1 MNINSYGD
9 VAKLNIATSPYD
21 IPKRKSVASVHA
33 TLFLFGMSL
42 RGFSSLHCSFVYI
55 YKAGECSFKK
65 RKYIVIGVH
74 RRKAILGGN
83 DRQQHNCNNNLNSH

>member
-21 IPKRKSVASVHA
+21 TPKRKSVASVHA

-42 RGFSSLHCSFVYI
+42 RGFPRCIAVLSIYKSWGMLLLKRKVYI
-55 YKAGECSFKK
+55 
-65 RKYIVIGVH
+65 
-74 RRKAILGGN
+74 
-83 DRQQHNCNNNLNSH
+83 

>member
-21 IPKRKSVASVHA
+21 IPKRKNVASVHA

-42 RGFSSLHCSFVYI
+42 RGFPRCIAVLSIYKSWGMLLLKRKVYI
-55 YKAGECSFKK
+55 
-65 RKYIVIGVH
+65 
-74 RRKAILGGN
+74 
-83 DRQQHNCNNNLNSH
+83 

>member
-21 IPKRKSVASVHA
+21 IPKRQSVASVHA

-42 RGFSSLHCSFVYI
+42 RGFPRCIAVLSIYKSWGMLLLKRKVYI
-55 YKAGECSFKK
+55 
-65 RKYIVIGVH
+65 
-74 RRKAILGGN
+74 
-83 DRQQHNCNNNLNSH
+83 

>member
-42 RGFSSLHCSFVYI
+42 RGFPRCIAVLSI
-55 YKAGECSFKK
+55 YTKLGNAPLKK
-65 RKYIVIGVH
+65 
-74 RRKAILGGN
+74 GN
-83 DRQQHNCNNNLNSH
+83 I

>member
-42 RGFSSLHCSFVYI
+42 RGFPRCIAVLSYIQSWGMLLCKEDVYINWSSLLQERSW
-55 YKAGECSFKK
+55 GK
-65 RKYIVIGVH
+65 RSATV
-74 RRKAILGGN
+74 
-83 DRQQHNCNNNLNSH
+83 

>member
-33 TLFLFGMSL
+33 TLFLF
-42 RGFSSLHCSFVYI
+42 
-55 YKAGECSFKK
+55 E
-65 RKYIVIGVH
+65 IGRASCRERV
-74 RRKAILGGN
+74 
-83 DRQQHNCNNNLNSH
+83 